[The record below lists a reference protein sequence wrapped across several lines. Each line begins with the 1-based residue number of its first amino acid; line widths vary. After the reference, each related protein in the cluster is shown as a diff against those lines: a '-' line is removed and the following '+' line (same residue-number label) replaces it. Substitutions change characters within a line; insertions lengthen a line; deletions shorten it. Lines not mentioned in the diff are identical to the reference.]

1 MFIPS
6 DPMLYFY
13 LLLGQQYV
21 TAPIN
26 NEVPYKH
33 HTTNVVIT
41 NKDMYDLNEI
51 IDMTFED
58 K

>member
-1 MFIPS
+1 
-6 DPMLYFY
+6 MLYFY

-26 NEVPYKH
+26 NEIPYKP

-41 NKDMYDLNEI
+41 NRDMYDLNEI
-51 IDMTFED
+51 IDMTFKEE
-58 K
+58 